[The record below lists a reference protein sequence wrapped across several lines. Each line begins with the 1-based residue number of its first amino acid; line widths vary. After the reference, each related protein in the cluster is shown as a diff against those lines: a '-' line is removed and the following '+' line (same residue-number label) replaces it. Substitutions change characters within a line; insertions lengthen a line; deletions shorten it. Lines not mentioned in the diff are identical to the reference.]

1 MLTKVE
7 DEIMLFLHQQKGEIY
22 GAQLHKEGP
31 KIKMGSIYVMLDRLT
46 DKGLIQSR
54 VDGEKA
60 QRLLRLYQMTPK
72 GQRFY
77 AAWLLAKAIYNES
90 N

>member
-54 VDGEKA
+54 VDV